1 MRYLIFFAVLLLP
14 CSLHAQSFGSER
26 AGTSGFQMLLIPPD
40 ARSAA
45 MGETVVANV
54 MDASA
59 LFWNPALA
67 AQLSGPNAIVSQ
79 ARYFVDTRV
88 DYGALTFP
96 VRQLG
101 MTIGVSAQLFT
112 SGDMDE
118 TTELQSTGTGRSFS
132 YDEFAAGLTVAQQL
146 SDLFSY
152 GITAKYLRSST
163 LDVTAQTAVVDLGVF
178 YRIGTTGAQIA
189 VAIRNF
195 GLDADPGGS
204 VTRETLT
211 GTVTEDN
218 FASITPPTVF
228 LMGITYDASRLV
240 SERVGPGSSLDFSA
254 QLSNPNDNAEQ
265 LSLGAELTL
274 LNALV
279 LRSGYRVGLEEQ
291 SLPSVG
297 AGIRVPLPGARSARF
312 DYGFNRLDRLGDVH
326 RISLNLGL

>member
-1 MRYLIFFAVLLLP
+1 MRYLIFLALLLP
-14 CSLHAQSFGSER
+14 SSALAQSFGSER

-54 MDASA
+54 NDASA

-67 AQLSGPNAIVSQ
+67 AQLGGPNVLVSQ
-79 ARYFVDTRV
+79 TQYFVDTRV

-96 VRQLG
+96 VRRIG

-118 TTELQSTGTGRSFS
+118 TTELQAAGTGRSFS
-132 YDEFAAGLTVAQQL
+132 YDEFAAGLTIAQQL

-152 GITAKYLRSST
+152 GVTAKYLRSST
-163 LDVTAQTAVVDLGVF
+163 LDVTAETGVVDLGVF
-178 YRIGTTGAQIA
+178 YRVGSTGAQIA

-195 GLDADPGGS
+195 GVDTNPSGS
-204 VTRETLT
+204 VTRETLN
-211 GTVTEDN
+211 GTVTEDD
-218 FASITPPTVF
+218 FESITPPTTF
-228 LMGITYDASRLV
+228 LLGITYDGSRLLADRMGKQ
-240 SERVGPGSSLDFSA
+240 SGLQLSA
-254 QLSNPNDNAEQ
+254 QLTNPNDNAEQ

-274 LNALV
+274 VGALI
-279 LRSGYRVGLEEQ
+279 LRSGYRFGVEEQ
-291 SLPSVG
+291 VLPSLG
-297 AGIRVPLPGARSARF
+297 AGLRLPLPGARSARF
-312 DYGFNRLDRLGDVH
+312 DYGFTRLDRLGDVH